1 MPGLSQ
7 IKALTLRSTS
17 KYIKVVAI
25 MPYNRDEVI
34 ASVTEFYTFLT
45 THVYFDPS
53 ELKTPPPAG

>member
-1 MPGLSQ
+1 
-7 IKALTLRSTS
+7 LRSSTTSTTSTS